1 MKLWEI
7 NDDITISKYARNLSF
22 QKIQRRALCCR
33 PRKHSQMETI
43 GIIAAMPQESG
54 ALLRLI
60 KAWERSALG
69 PFRCQHFQ
77 LNARDCRLVTSGMG
91 LQRAAQAARA
101 LLDTFHPQLLV
112 SVGVAGAV
120 YPDLAIGDVIAA
132 RNTCL
137 LDKGALG
144 QVMPLA
150 QLSMA
155 AWQAAEKVLQPRRAS
170 LFSGIAVSTHAAQL
184 TQDQPGHLTNPIL
197 EMETV
202 GIAEVAAQR
211 GIPLL
216 SLRAISDGP
225 RAPIPFD
232 LEAMMDEQYNL
243 QTGKLL
249 RTILGHPKMLPQL
262 MRMSCN
268 TNLAADNAAIALIA
282 VLSLPGPVLSP

>member
-1 MKLWEI
+1 
-7 NDDITISKYARNLSF
+7 
-22 QKIQRRALCCR
+22 
-33 PRKHSQMETI
+33 METI

-60 KAWERSALG
+60 KGWERSALG
-69 PFRCQHFQ
+69 PFRCQQLQ
-77 LNARDCRLVTSGMG
+77 LNERDCRLVTSGMG
-91 LQRAAQAARA
+91 LRRAAQAALA
-101 LLDTFHPQLLV
+101 MLDTFHPQLLV

-150 QLSMA
+150 HLSQA
-155 AWQAAEKVLQPRRAS
+155 AWQAAEKVLQQRRAS
-170 LFSGIAVSTHAAQL
+170 LYSGIAVSTHGAQL
-184 TQDQPGHLTNPIL
+184 TQDQPGQLTNPIL

-225 RAPIPFD
+225 RTPIPFD
-232 LEAMMDEQYNL
+232 LETMMDEQYNL
-243 QTGKLL
+243 QTGKIL
-249 RTILGHPKMLPQL
+249 RTILGHPQMLPQL
-262 MRMSCN
+262 MRMSRN
-268 TNLAADNAAIALIA
+268 TNLAADNAAIELIA
-282 VLSLPGPVLSP
+282 VLSQPGDLILQG